1 MLRNI
6 TSIIAGYVI
15 WTAIFLGGATAVRA
29 INPGAHDEAGM
40 TRDRLTLVIYLAISV
55 VASVVAGYC
64 VARIAEKSKMRCVF
78 LLVVALLAT
87 GVPVQLSAWDK
98 LPAWYNVIFLTLLIP
113 LPLAGGMMA
122 MSTEARRRSA

>member
-6 TSIIAGYVI
+6 TSIIVGYII
-15 WTAIFLGGATAVRA
+15 WTAIFLGGAAAVRA
-29 INPGAHDEAGM
+29 INPGVHDEVGM
-40 TRDRLTLVIYLAISV
+40 TRDTPTLAIYLAISV

-78 LLVVALLAT
+78 LLVVSLLAT
-87 GVPVQLSAWDK
+87 GVPVQPNAWGK
-98 LPAWYNVIFLTLLIP
+98 LPVWYNVIFLALLIP

-122 MSTEARRRSA
+122 MSTEGRRRSV